1 MGAGLFRGCCTPGKS
16 GNDGSLALPPRL
28 TSGSLER
35 WMHRLANKST
45 SQPHG
50 ILCEFGCNQESVAAS
65 TWVNS
70 VVAVPALIPGPH
82 LGAHE
87 SRTVSRTDWFC
98 ELFPNRC
105 IVEDLIAP
113 WAKSAAAFRKEVYF
127 LI

>member
-1 MGAGLFRGCCTPGKS
+1 MGEGLFRGCCTPGES
-16 GNDGSLALPPRL
+16 GNGGSLALPPHGRRL
-28 TSGSLER
+28 SLER

-45 SQPHG
+45 SEPMVSCASLVAIKKALQP
-50 ILCEFGCNQESVAAS
+50 QP
-65 TWVNS
+65 WVNS

-87 SRTVSRTDWFC
+87 SRTVSRTDWSC

-127 LI
+127 

>member
-1 MGAGLFRGCCTPGKS
+1 MGEGLFRGCCAP
-16 GNDGSLALPPRL
+16 
-28 TSGSLER
+28 ER
-35 WMHRLANKST
+35 VGMVAAWRSRHMVDVWFAGTMDAQTCQQIHKRT
-45 SQPHG
+45 HG
-50 ILCEFGCNQESVAAS
+50 ILCEFGCDQESVATS

-70 VVAVPALIPGPH
+70 VIAVPALIPGPH

-127 LI
+127 

>member
-1 MGAGLFRGCCTPGKS
+1 MGEGLFRGCCTPGKS
-16 GNDGSLALPPRL
+16 GNGGSLALPPHGRRL
-28 TSGSLER
+28 VRWNVGCTDLPTNPQANPMVSCASLVAIKKA
-35 WMHRLANKST
+35 L
-45 SQPHG
+45 QP
-50 ILCEFGCNQESVAAS
+50 EP
-65 TWVNS
+65 WVNS

-87 SRTVSRTDWFC
+87 SRTVSRTDWSC

-127 LI
+127 